1 MENKLQRGNL
11 RKRSVRGCTFVF
23 CFESTGF
30 KSVSRKLTLSFLPPP
45 SPDESDS
52 SLRSQLKSH
61 FLSKIF
67 LDCSLNCSLNC
78 SLLLSPSTFLFF
90 IRELITVSNYARVSM
105 FTGLVSA
112 CLARKA
118 GATSVLLAL
127 LPSVPRA

>member
-30 KSVSRKLTLSFLPPP
+30 KSVSRKLTLSFLSPP
-45 SPDESDS
+45 SPDKSDS

-61 FLSKIF
+61 FPSKIF
-67 LDCSLNCSLNC
+67 LDYSLNC